1 MKDPGEWVVLELN
14 PRSEREDPDLIRNSI
29 SHALKL
35 ADIFVPAAVTQVGDD
50 RVVHYL
56 MDGYA
61 FVRHDR
67 QPTDYFKLEG
77 SRYVQNVLVRSGS
90 GSRHRRI
97 STIPDRDVA
106 RMKDQIRQLTDQ
118 GIGVGDIVRINSGP
132 YRNITATVLE
142 EIPENRSVLV
152 SVKLRSKE
160 SLVTLPRSFLVVVER
175 APLSAVSNRLAA
187 MLEWAVQVRP
197 VYMWDAKIE
206 PLHEA
211 FAEYE
216 RVDRLNQRGFDL
228 CGLVNFGT
236 VLRKGVPEANP
247 VTKLKAKLGELG
259 RLNGWREQAR
269 LLFSFIS
276 SYRGGGL
283 NVETTIDPLQR
294 KLLDLIW
301 VDDLLDRIRRL
312 WEDVDGISRAL
323 ARRQEGK
330 TMVQNVLVDGFN
342 LAYRCLY
349 APGMSELKD
358 SKGRPTGLIL
368 GFLRSLG
375 SLKKRFPD
383 SRVHVVW
390 DGSSRRRKQRFAEYK
405 ANRESSAQRDTM
417 APEAPSGIRFDPVRI
432 LKDMLPL
439 FGIHQSWNPDEEAD
453 DVIATLVRK
462 DFSRQTNV
470 IFSTDKDLLQCVNE
484 TTSLLIPPVGSRNEI
499 LFDAATVVKT
509 IGVPSEKMVQL
520 RAFYGDPSDNI
531 PGVPRVPK
539 KVLRSLVQAH
549 GSVEAV
555 YKSGLTGLTKGQYER
570 LRSAEPQVR
579 INVELMT
586 LVDVSVTSVPPDV
599 DPDNVAERL
608 RELEIQSD
616 SLLDTFFG
624 SGRR

>member
-14 PRSEREDPDLIRNSI
+14 PRSEREDPDLIRSSI
-29 SHALKL
+29 SHSLKS

-97 STIPDRDVA
+97 STIPDRDVV

-118 GIGVGDIVRINSGP
+118 GIGVGDIVRINSGA

-187 MLEWAVQVRP
+187 ILEWAIQVRP
-197 VYMWDAKIE
+197 VYLWDAKIE

-211 FAEYE
+211 FAKYE
-216 RVDRLNQRGFDL
+216 RVERLNQSCYTLF
-228 CGLVNFGT
+228 GLVSFGT
-236 VLRKGVPEANP
+236 VLRNGSPDSSP
-247 VTKLKAKLGELG
+247 VAKLKAKLVELE
-259 RLNGWREQAR
+259 RFNEWQERAR

-283 NVETTIDPLQR
+283 KEGDLDPLQG
-294 KLLDLIW
+294 KLLELMW
-301 VDDLLDRIRRL
+301 MDDLLDRIRRL

-383 SRVHVVW
+383 SRLHVVW

-405 ANRESSAQRDTM
+405 ANRDSSAQRETM

-439 FGIHQSWNPDEEAD
+439 FGIHQSWNPEEEAD
-453 DVIATLVRK
+453 DVIASLVRK

-470 IFSTDKDLLQCVNE
+470 IFSTDKDLLQLVNE
-484 TTSLLIPPVGSRNEI
+484 NTSLLIPPVGSRNEI
-499 LFDAATVVKT
+499 LFDVATVVKT

>member
-1 MKDPGEWVVLELN
+1 MTGAGEWIVLELN
-14 PRSEREDPDLIRNSI
+14 PRSEREDPDLIRSSI
-29 SHALKL
+29 SHSLKE

-67 QPTDYFKLEG
+67 QPTDYFRLEG
-77 SRYVQNVLVRSGS
+77 SKYVQNVLVKSGS
-90 GSRHRRI
+90 GSRHRRL
-97 STIPDRDVA
+97 STIPDQDVV
-106 RMKDQIRQLTDQ
+106 RMKDQIRQLVDQ
-118 GIGVGDIVRINSGP
+118 GIGIGDIVRINSGP
-132 YRNITATVLE
+132 YRNITASVLE
-142 EIPENRSVLV
+142 EIPEDRSVLV

-175 APLSAVSNRLAA
+175 APLSGVSNRLAA
-187 MLEWAVQVRP
+187 MLEWTKQIRP
-197 VYMWDAKIE
+197 VYAWDAKIE

-211 FAEYE
+211 FAAYE
-216 RVDRLNQRGFDL
+216 RVDRWNRKGYDL
-228 CGLVNFGT
+228 VSLIGFGT
-236 VLRKGVPEANP
+236 TMKKGKPESDP
-247 VTKLKAKLGELG
+247 ITKLKTQLVELE
-259 RLNGWREQAR
+259 RLNTWHERYR
-269 LLFSFIS
+269 LLFIFIS

-283 NVETTIDPLQR
+283 KPTWLDDLQG
-294 KLLDLIW
+294 KLLNLVW
-301 VDDLLDRIRRL
+301 LEDLLERVRNL
-312 WEDVDGISRAL
+312 WEEVDGISRAL

-330 TMVQNVLVDGFN
+330 TMVQNVLVDGHN
-342 LAYRCLY
+342 LAFRCLY
-349 APGMSELKD
+349 APGISDMRD

-383 SRVHVVW
+383 ARIHVTW
-390 DGSSRRRKQRFAEYK
+390 DGSSRRRKQRFSEYK
-405 ANRESSAQRDTM
+405 ANRDSSAQRDTM
-417 APEAPSGIRFDPVRI
+417 APEAPSGIRFDPIRI

-439 FGIHQSWNPDEEAD
+439 FGIHQAWNPDEEAD
-453 DVIATLVRK
+453 DVLATLVRK
-462 DFSRQTNV
+462 EFSRQNNV
-470 IFSTDKDLLQCVNE
+470 IFSTDKDLLQLV
-484 TTSLLIPPVGSRNEI
+484 TTSTSLLIPPVGSRNEI

-555 YKSGLTGLTKGQYER
+555 YRSGLTGLTKGQYER

-608 RELEIQSD
+608 RELEIQPD
-616 SLLDTFFG
+616 SLLDIFFG